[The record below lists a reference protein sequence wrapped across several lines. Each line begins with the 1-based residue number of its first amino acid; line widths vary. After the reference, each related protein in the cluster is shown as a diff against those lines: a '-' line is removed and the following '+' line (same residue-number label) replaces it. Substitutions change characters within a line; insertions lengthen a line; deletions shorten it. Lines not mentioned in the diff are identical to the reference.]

1 MDGEVEVQELIT
13 DLAEMG
19 QIPNGKVGSENN
31 NNKKRLTNI
40 KQSLGTTDEEDAM
53 RLSKISY

>member
-19 QIPNGKVGSENN
+19 QIPNGKVGSDNN
-31 NNKKRLTNI
+31 NNKRLTNI
-40 KQSLGTTDEEDAM
+40 KQPLGTTDEEDAM
-53 RLSKISY
+53 RLSKIY

>member
-13 DLAEMG
+13 DLAGMG
-19 QIPNGKVGSENN
+19 QIPNGKVGSDNN
-31 NNKKRLTNI
+31 NNKRLTNI

>member
-19 QIPNGKVGSENN
+19 QIPNEKWDP
-31 NNKKRLTNI
+31 
-40 KQSLGTTDEEDAM
+40 TTTTTRD
-53 RLSKISY
+53 YQH